1 MPNPTTYLAIAPFRR
16 FLGRA
21 WLWIG
26 LAMLALFGNAQAQ
39 ERTVLI
45 QFRPTYKGQ
54 PLQLQH
60 PYIIDGDTIR
70 ISQFRMLVGHIK
82 LWAQPSNLTE
92 APTRFDSTYHLIDA
106 EDPQLLTIP
115 LSGLKQGIYDLG
127 FCIGVDSTL
136 SKQGVQLG
144 ALDPTNGMFWA
155 WNTGYIFIKVEG
167 TSSAST
173 ARKHLFR
180 YHLAGAEGPNKA
192 LHQILLRGHQNQ
204 LEQTKETQTIT
215 VDIALDQWLN
225 PALIKQ
231 SPTIMEVGPKGAAIA
246 RQFAHSISV
255 RQP

>member
-26 LAMLALFGNAQAQ
+26 LAMLALFGNAQVQ

-45 QFRPTYKGQ
+45 QFRPFYKGQ

-60 PYIIDGDTIR
+60 PYVIDGDTIR
-70 ISQFRMLVGHIK
+70 ITQFRMLVGHIK
-82 LWAQPSNLTE
+82 LWAQPSNLTQ

-106 EDPQLLTIP
+106 EDPSSLLIKIT
-115 LSGLKQGIYDLG
+115 GLAPNLYDLG

-136 SKQGVQLG
+136 SKQGVQSG
-144 ALDPTNGMFWA
+144 ALGPTKGMFWA
-155 WNTGYIFIKVEG
+155 WNTGYIFVKVEG

-173 ARKHLFR
+173 ARKHLFG
-180 YHLAGAEGPNKA
+180 YHLGGAEGPHKA

-204 LEQTKETQTIT
+204 LEQTNQTQIIT

-246 RQFAHSISV
+246 RQFANSITV
-255 RQP
+255 QQP